1 MLRCDPPK
9 AKQDPAGD
17 YTELNEMLPQCDI
30 VTCHVPLSVNGDYP
44 TKAMA
49 DASFFASMKP
59 GAVFV
64 NTSRGGIVVDEDL
77 IEARRS
83 GRLSHAVIDTW
94 NDEPHISRD
103 LLGLA
108 SLATPHI
115 AGYTVQGKAA
125 GTAAAVRAVSRHYS
139 MPLDDWY
146 PPQVTPGKPDPSIG
160 WERMSS
166 AMPRYFDIEAETSR
180 LRAHP
185 ELFETMRNNYRYRNE
200 FF

>member
-1 MLRCDPPK
+1 M
-9 AKQDPAGD
+9 
-17 YTELNEMLPQCDI
+17 
-30 VTCHVPLSVNGDYP
+30 
-44 TKAMA
+44 
-49 DASFFASMKP
+49 
-59 GAVFV
+59 
-64 NTSRGGIVVDEDL
+64 
-77 IEARRS
+77 
-83 GRLSHAVIDTW
+83 IDTW
-94 NDEPHISRD
+94 NDEPYISHD

-160 WERMSS
+160 WERMSG

>member
-1 MLRCDPPK
+1 
-9 AKQDPAGD
+9 
-17 YTELNEMLPQCDI
+17 EMLPQCDI

-146 PPQVTPGKPDPSIG
+146 PPQVMPGKPDPSIG

>member
-1 MLRCDPPK
+1 
-9 AKQDPAGD
+9 
-17 YTELNEMLPQCDI
+17 MLPQCDI

-44 TKAMA
+44 TEAMA
-49 DASFFASMKP
+49 DAGFFASMKP

-83 GRLSHAVIDTW
+83 GRLSHVVIDTW
-94 NDEPHISRD
+94 NGEPRISRD

-160 WERMSS
+160 WERMSG

>member
-1 MLRCDPPK
+1 M
-9 AKQDPAGD
+9 
-17 YTELNEMLPQCDI
+17 
-30 VTCHVPLSVNGDYP
+30 PLSVNGDYP

-103 LLGLA
+103 LARTGLA
-108 SLATPHI
+108 GHAPHRRLYRS
-115 AGYTVQGKAA
+115 GQSRRNGRCGPRRQQTLLDAA
-125 GTAAAVRAVSRHYS
+125 
-139 MPLDDWY
+139 
-146 PPQVTPGKPDPSIG
+146 
-160 WERMSS
+160 
-166 AMPRYFDIEAETSR
+166 
-180 LRAHP
+180 
-185 ELFETMRNNYRYRNE
+185 
-200 FF
+200 